1 MGIFSVWLAK
11 RMSEIQR
18 KKVNIMINIVALTGR
33 LVADPELR
41 HTQSGT
47 AVCSFRL
54 AVDRNFTDPAGQR
67 PADFIS
73 ITAWRGTAEF
83 VCKYFE
89 KGQMIAI
96 SGRIQTRNYE
106 DKNGE
111 KRAAVEVVAENVS
124 FCGSKKASA
133 YDQIPPNFYGDKNK
147 VKMDKPEE
155 PDWTQEAF
163 DSDDDLPF

>member
-1 MGIFSVWLAK
+1 ML
-11 RMSEIQR
+11 
-18 KKVNIMINIVALTGR
+18 NITALQGR

-41 HTQSGT
+41 TTQNGT
-47 AVCSFRL
+47 KVTRFRL
-54 AVDRNFTDPAGQR
+54 AVERDYVDNAGTRQ
-67 PADFIS
+67 ADFIS
-73 ITAWRGTAEF
+73 IVAWRGTAEF

>member
-1 MGIFSVWLAK
+1 ML
-11 RMSEIQR
+11 
-18 KKVNIMINIVALTGR
+18 NITALQGR

-41 HTQSGT
+41 TTQNGT
-47 AVCSFRL
+47 KVTRFRL
-54 AVDRNFTDPAGQR
+54 AVERDYVDNAGTRQ
-67 PADFIS
+67 ADFIS
-73 ITAWRGTAEF
+73 IVAWRGTAEF

-163 DSDDDLPF
+163 DTDEDLPF